1 MTAARYR
8 RTLAAR
14 LRPSLAELS
23 RFTADELLAAG
34 KLAGDPQG
42 LLLQAEREMAGVLSQ
57 LDDYRAHADHPRAA
71 DYQRPCS
78 PPGSSAVSSERPR
91 QAGEQRP

>member
-1 MTAARYR
+1 MTAALPED
-8 RTLAAR
+8 LAAR

-42 LLLQAEREMAGVLSQ
+42 LLLQAEREMASVLSQ

-71 DYQRPCS
+71 DYQRPLF
-78 PPGSSAVSSERPR
+78 A
-91 QAGEQRP
+91 AGQRCFV